1 MGWAGGWW
9 AGGPVDLGEGWAGV
23 ELVRRVGAY
32 GLLWDGERVLVVR
45 DGAEGEF
52 PGVWRL
58 PGGAVAHAEHPE
70 RAVIRAVAE
79 QAGLT
84 VAPGRLRAV
93 VADVTS
99 CPDGVSLHTDRL
111 FFELTQRDGRSRGD
125 SSGGGL
131 RGDSLRGD
139 AALGDRGALGDG
151 PVAGGSLG
159 GHGALGDGPVAGG
172 SLGDGPVADDSP
184 GGGLL
189 VAAGGGLVDRVRWLT
204 LAEAAGLALTPF
216 TAEVLGL
223 PVAPL
228 PPGTHRP
235 GQSLPPSHPD
245 RRLRFG
251 AYGLVTD
258 PAGRF
263 LLTQIAEGYPGAG
276 LWHLPG
282 GGTDHGEQPTTGLLR
297 ELVEEGGQLG
307 RVVELLGVDN
317 LHNPAALGPEGRPLD
332 WHGVRVIY
340 RVLVDVP
347 TDAVVTESAG
357 GSTARAGWFTRAE
370 AVDLPLS
377 DIAALAIGQS
387 GR

>member
-1 MGWAGGWW
+1 MGF
-9 AGGPVDLGEGWAGV
+9 L
-23 ELVRRVGAY
+23 RRVGVY
-32 GLLWDGERVLVVR
+32 GVLWDGDRVLVVR
-45 DGAEGEF
+45 DGVGGEF

-70 RAVIRAVAE
+70 RAVVRAVAE
-79 QAGLT
+79 QTGLT
-84 VAPGRLRAV
+84 VAAGRLRAV

-99 CPDGVSLHTDRL
+99 YPEDVSLHTDRL
-111 FFELTQRDGRSRGD
+111 FFELTQRDGP
-125 SSGGGL
+125 
-131 RGDSLRGD
+131 
-139 AALGDRGALGDG
+139 AAE
-151 PVAGGSLG
+151 
-159 GHGALGDGPVAGG
+159 
-172 SLGDGPVADDSP
+172 
-184 GGGLL
+184 
-189 VAAGGGLVDRVRWLT
+189 AGGGLVDRVAWLT
-204 LAEAAGLALTPF
+204 LAEAAGLSLTPF
-216 TAEVLGL
+216 TAEMLGL
-223 PVAPL
+223 PVTPL
-228 PPGTHRP
+228 PPGSHRP
-235 GQSLPPSHPD
+235 GQSFPPPHPD

-258 PAGRF
+258 PTGRI
-263 LLTQIAEGYPGAG
+263 LLTQIADGYPGAG

-357 GSTARAGWFTRAE
+357 GSTARAGWFTRAG

>member
-1 MGWAGGWW
+1 M
-9 AGGPVDLGEGWAGV
+9 
-23 ELVRRVGAY
+23 
-32 GLLWDGERVLVVR
+32 LVVR

-70 RAVIRAVAE
+70 RAVVRAVAE
-79 QAGLT
+79 QTGLT
-84 VAPGRLRAV
+84 VAAGRLRAV
-93 VADVTS
+93 VADVTRH
-99 CPDGVSLHTDRL
+99 PGDVSLHTDRL
-111 FFELTQRDGRSRGD
+111 FFELTQRDGTLEGGSP
-125 SSGGGL
+125 GGGL
-131 RGDSLRGD
+131 RGDAS
-139 AALGDRGALGDG
+139 LGDHRS
-151 PVAGGSLG
+151 P
-159 GHGALGDGPVAGG
+159 
-172 SLGDGPVADDSP
+172 GDGPVADGSP
-184 GGGLL
+184 GDGPRADGSLGDGQ
-189 VAAGGGLVDRVRWLT
+189 VADAGGGLVDRVAWHT
-204 LAEAAGLALTPF
+204 LAEAARLSLTPF
-216 TAEVLGL
+216 TAEMLGL
-223 PVAPL
+223 AVTPL
-228 PPGTHRP
+228 QPGTHRP
-235 GQSLPPSHPD
+235 DQSFPPPHPD

-258 PAGRF
+258 PAGRI
-263 LLTQIAEGYPGAG
+263 LLTQIADGYPGAG

-347 TDAVVTESAG
+347 TAAVVTESAG

>member
-1 MGWAGGWW
+1 MG
-9 AGGPVDLGEGWAGV
+9 
-23 ELVRRVGAY
+23 LVRRVGAY
-32 GLLWDGERVLVVR
+32 GVLWDGERVLVVR
-45 DGAEGEF
+45 DGVGGEF

-58 PGGAVAHAEHPE
+58 PGRAVAHAEHPE
-70 RAVIRAVAE
+70 HAVVRAVAE

-84 VAPGRLRAV
+84 VAVGRLRAV

-99 CPDGVSLHTDRL
+99 YPEGVSLHTDRL
-111 FFELTQRDGRSRGD
+111 FFELTQRDGGL
-125 SSGGGL
+125 GGG
-131 RGDSLRGD
+131 
-139 AALGDRGALGDG
+139 
-151 PVAGGSLG
+151 
-159 GHGALGDGPVAGG
+159 
-172 SLGDGPVADDSP
+172 SP
-184 GGGLL
+184 
-189 VAAGGGLVDRVRWLT
+189 GGGLVDRIEWLT
-204 LAEAAGLALTPF
+204 LAEAAGLSLTPF
-216 TAEVLGL
+216 TAEMLGL
-223 PVAPL
+223 PVTPL

-235 GQSLPPSHPD
+235 DLSFPPPHPD

-258 PAGRF
+258 PAGRI
-263 LLTQIAEGYPGAG
+263 LLTQIADGYPGAG